1 MLDGLLRTVAAQGR
15 TVVMTSHDLARAGEL
30 ATRFDILS
38 RGVIAASVTKKQLGR
53 RNLLSFYKEA
63 LAG

>member
-1 MLDGLLRTVAAQGR
+1 
-15 TVVMTSHDLARAGEL
+15 MTSHDLARSEEL

-38 RGVIAASVTKKQLGR
+38 RGVITASANRRQLKKS
-53 RNLLSFYKEA
+53 NLLSFYKQA